1 MCVSTALEPCHVR
14 LPSTDC
20 SWTEPSMD
28 FDFVEINWSLS
39 LHWLKAAEHYRV
51 DSEGSAGMTVGWP
64 PVGCGWVPE
73 ACYLHPRLPWEPL
86 VEGSWGKVPPP
97 APPPPPML
105 GLYLLFRSAL
115 PPCLVLWGVKF
126 TLCFV
131 VVVVVFHIFIVI
143 LVQALKVSSYTHRA
157 TPLPQCGWRQKLLRK
172 ELSSSLLEGRAGWAG
187 KSTLHS
193 SVGTGWHHSTARG
206 WAGDDPCQALRGAQ
220 VQTLGKGPGNLSLKV
235 AFLVVSVCR
244 AEGLVFFFNLFC
256 RAAWN
261 PQGCSRPSGAQELCF
276 GKCLENGW
284 LCGLPMGPCSHRT
297 VSCTRVF
304 ANCHKSR
311 LLWTSGGL
319 KPALY

>member
-1 MCVSTALEPCHVR
+1 
-14 LPSTDC
+14 
-20 SWTEPSMD
+20 MD

-64 PVGCGWVPE
+64 PVRCGWVSE
-73 ACYLHPRLPWEPL
+73 ACYLHPWLLWEPVL
-86 VEGSWGKVPPP
+86 GGRLLGQGTPPHLP
-97 APPPPPML
+97 IL

-115 PPCLVLWGVKF
+115 PPCLVLWGV
-126 TLCFV
+126 
-131 VVVVVFHIFIVI
+131 
-143 LVQALKVSSYTHRA
+143 ALSRWGELNLHCVLFSPPAPYIYSYSCA
-157 TPLPQCGWRQKLLRK
+157 SPKS
-172 ELSSSLLEGRAGWAG
+172 ELSHPQSY
-187 KSTLHS
+187 
-193 SVGTGWHHSTARG
+193 STAPVRMASEAPEKGVVLYPAGRKGRLG
-206 WAGDDPCQALRGAQ
+206 WQVHFAQLVWGQGDVTAQPGAGQEMVHAKPWEVGAQ
-220 VQTLGKGPGNLSLKV
+220 AQTLGKGPGNLSLKV

-244 AEGLVFFFNLFC
+244 AEGLVLFFNLFC

-261 PQGCSRPSGAQELCF
+261 LQGCSRPSGAQELCF
-276 GKCLENGW
+276 GKCLESGW

-297 VSCTRVF
+297 VSCMCVF